1 MNSKI
6 QESELLKFSFKAMG
20 SDCEFILCLTTK
32 SDSHS
37 VFSSLR
43 DELER
48 LEQKYSKFRENNLL
62 FAINLAASK
71 GETIQVDEETESLLE
86 HSLNCFNQSDGLFD
100 ITAGSLNSLWDFKK
114 KKVPTTIE
122 IEHALS
128 LTDFSRV
135 SWGNGM
141 LSIPMGMSIDFGGV
155 VKEYA
160 ADSLA
165 VLSKKLGV
173 EYGLI
178 NLGGDIAVVGRKPD
192 GSPWNVGIT
201 DPRNT
206 DAEIATIEVHSGGLA
221 TSGDYKRYFVHEG
234 KRYSHI
240 LNPKTG
246 IPCSGLR
253 AVSVSANLCTVAGSV
268 ATIAM
273 LKEESEAIAWL
284 RELGLPFVI
293 MNSNSQIMKNSC

>member
-1 MNSKI
+1 M
-6 QESELLKFSFKAMG
+6 
-20 SDCEFILCLTTK
+20 
-32 SDSHS
+32 
-37 VFSSLR
+37 
-43 DELER
+43 
-48 LEQKYSKFRENNLL
+48 
-62 FAINLAASK
+62 
-71 GETIQVDEETESLLE
+71 
-86 HSLNCFNQSDGLFD
+86 FD

-155 VKEYA
+155 IKEYA

-221 TSGDYKRYFVHEG
+221 TGKDYKRYFVHEVEVE
-234 KRYSHI
+234 I
-240 LNPKTG
+240 LRLVFHVLVSVLLASQQ
-246 IPCSGLR
+246 ICARLR
-253 AVSVSANLCTVAGSV
+253 AL
-268 ATIAM
+268 
-273 LKEESEAIAWL
+273 
-284 RELGLPFVI
+284 LPLL
-293 MNSNSQIMKNSC
+293 QC